1 MKNTSVPQKLQTG
14 FSFDEAILMA
24 KLCKQIYHIF
34 QQDDGCVDDTE
45 IEGIYNAMY
54 CSQGW
59 EFAHSIRNDDTNV
72 RGFILKKKDAHL
84 YTVVFRGS
92 ILTDQGNLELR
103 DIATDMKWDLVKY
116 GSMTDPKIKVV
127 QGLFLA
133 FESVSDEIKLFFKTL
148 AGQLKPRDFQ
158 QLNQL
163 SPERQLAC
171 VTAIANAG
179 SIRLGIDFEQ
189 QVKALIKEAL
199 VDGEIGNNEELEQ
212 ILAVEQDALLEL
224 EAVTEP
230 LEVYVTGHSLGGG
243 LAHLCALALRR
254 SIKDLYLTTKVYTIA
269 APKVG
274 NNSFAKYYNQQIG
287 ERMSYRV
294 ENWFD
299 PVPNLP
305 LPVPFP
311 LNIFAVNGLKIGE
324 LYLGNCA
331 PVGEAHGVIG
341 LGSQSVSLD
350 FGGALEFLGGIPFPH
365 SFDTYINLLS
375 EDQQRWQQFW
385 RPIQDILGV
394 FIRGLLQD
402 HGAEVQAYFQEETQA
417 LKRELDEIKSEI
429 KALNNSS
436 QIESSVDNGQ
446 NPAAENSILHQPL
459 SNISG
464 DNKRGV

>member
-1 MKNTSVPQKLQTG
+1 MKNTGVAQKLQTG

-24 KLCKQIYHIF
+24 KFCKQIYQIC

-45 IEGIYNAMY
+45 IEGIYNSIHG
-54 CSQGW
+54 SQGW
-59 EFAHSIRNDDTNV
+59 EFAHSIRNDETNV
-72 RGFILKKKDAHL
+72 RGFILKKKDA
-84 YTVVFRGS
+84 YQYAVVFRGS
-92 ILTDQGNLELR
+92 ILTDRGSLELT
-103 DIATDMKWDLVKY
+103 DIATDIKWDLVKY
-116 GSMTDPKIKVV
+116 ASMTDPRIKVV

-163 SPERQLAC
+163 SLERQLAC
-171 VTAIANAG
+171 TTAIANAG
-179 SIRLGIDFEQ
+179 TIRLGIDFEQ
-189 QVKALIKEAL
+189 QVKPLIREAL
-199 VDGEIGNNEELEQ
+199 SDGEIGNDEELEN
-212 ILAVEQDALLEL
+212 ILVVEQETLLQL
-224 EAVTEP
+224 EAITEP

-243 LAHLCALALRR
+243 LAHLCALSLRR
-254 SIKDLYLTTKVYTIA
+254 HIKDSYLITKVYSIA

-274 NNSFAKYYNQQIG
+274 NDSFAKYYNQQIG
-287 ERMSYRV
+287 EGMSYRV

-311 LNIFAVNGLKIGE
+311 LNIFAANGLRIGD

-375 EDQQRWQQFW
+375 EDQERWQGFW

-402 HGAEVQAYFQEETQA
+402 HGSEIQAYFQEETQA

-429 KALNNSS
+429 KALKNLA
-436 QIESSVDNGQ
+436 D
-446 NPAAENSILHQPL
+446 
-459 SNISG
+459 
-464 DNKRGV
+464 

>member
-24 KLCKQIYHIF
+24 KFCKQIYQIF
-34 QQDDGCVDDTE
+34 QQDDGSVDDTE
-45 IEGIYNAMY
+45 IEGIYNSVHG
-54 CSQGW
+54 SQGW
-59 EFAHSIRNDDTNV
+59 EFAHSIRNDETNV
-72 RGFILKKKDAHL
+72 RGFILKKKDAHQ
-84 YTVVFRGS
+84 YAVVFRGS
-92 ILTDQGNLELR
+92 ILTDRGSFELT
-103 DIATDMKWDLVKY
+103 DIATDIKWDLVKY
-116 GSMTDPKIKVV
+116 ASMTDPRIKVV

-133 FESVSDEIKLFFKTL
+133 FESVADEIKLFFKTL

-158 QLNQL
+158 QVNQL
-163 SPERQLAC
+163 SAERQLAC
-171 VTAIANAG
+171 ITAIANAG
-179 SIRLGIDFEQ
+179 TIRLGTDFEQ
-189 QVKALIKEAL
+189 QVKTLIKEAL
-199 VDGEIGNNEELEQ
+199 SDGEIGNDEELDN
-212 ILAVEQDALLEL
+212 ILAVEQEALLQL

-243 LAHLCALALRR
+243 LAHLCALSLRR
-254 SIKDLYLTTKVYTIA
+254 HIKDSYLTTKVYSIA

-274 NNSFAKYYNQQIG
+274 NDSFAKYYNQQISEG
-287 ERMSYRV
+287 MSYRI

-311 LNIFAVNGLKIGE
+311 LNMFAGNGLRIGD
-324 LYLGNCA
+324 LYLGNCV

-375 EDQQRWQQFW
+375 EDQERWQGFW

-402 HGAEVQAYFQEETQA
+402 HGAEIQAYFQEEIQD
-417 LKRELDEIKSEI
+417 LKRELNEIKNEI
-429 KALNNSS
+429 KALKN
-436 QIESSVDNGQ
+436 
-446 NPAAENSILHQPL
+446 L
-459 SNISG
+459 
-464 DNKRGV
+464 